1 MSLPDTPLGTRHASL
16 STCTP
21 LPRVCA
27 LEVQLSRLTIVGG
40 VRERSVV
47 TRRGRGKTVCARGA
61 YWALLCS
68 PSTSPLEVS
77 RHPYPRMA
85 RVPYV
90 GYTFGG
96 EPKLRVG
103 SCQGR
108 AEPAEARRGVCGRA
122 ARFPGSSTC
131 DRQGSLAQ

>member
-68 PSTSPLEVS
+68 PSTSPLECRES
-77 RHPYPRMA
+77 SHARHFLHPYRN
-85 RVPYV
+85 R
-90 GYTFGG
+90 
-96 EPKLRVG
+96 ELLR
-103 SCQGR
+103 
-108 AEPAEARRGVCGRA
+108 
-122 ARFPGSSTC
+122 SSTELW
-131 DRQGSLAQ
+131 RGRSHNWHLQQLEIQQRRWRPSGP

>member
-68 PSTSPLEVS
+68 PSTSPLE
-77 RHPYPRMA
+77 RKPWCRRKRFTLPYS
-85 RVPYV
+85 
-90 GYTFGG
+90 T
-96 EPKLRVG
+96 
-103 SCQGR
+103 R
-108 AEPAEARRGVCGRA
+108 A
-122 ARFPGSSTC
+122 
-131 DRQGSLAQ
+131 DRKSVV

>member
-1 MSLPDTPLGTRHASL
+1 MTLPDTPLGTRHASL

-68 PSTSPLEVS
+68 PSTSPLEVAVETLS
-77 RHPYPRMA
+77 FAPWMSA
-85 RVPYV
+85 RA
-90 GYTFGG
+90 
-96 EPKLRVG
+96 KRLRIYRLLAN
-103 SCQGR
+103 SFWFFLAMILLDR
-108 AEPAEARRGVCGRA
+108 KSTRLN
-122 ARFPGSSTC
+122 SSH
-131 DRQGSLAQ
+131 QI

>member
-68 PSTSPLEVS
+68 PSTSPLGARLVQLVHMPTPPNRLS
-77 RHPYPRMA
+77 APLAFLSAAVIFLVLSTLRHLIGAP
-85 RVPYV
+85 
-90 GYTFGG
+90 
-96 EPKLRVG
+96 L
-103 SCQGR
+103 
-108 AEPAEARRGVCGRA
+108 
-122 ARFPGSSTC
+122 
-131 DRQGSLAQ
+131 

>member
-68 PSTSPLEVS
+68 PSTSPLGGAIDRPCQS
-77 RHPYPRMA
+77 RRPCGTSAPLPGRPHHEPRI
-85 RVPYV
+85 
-90 GYTFGG
+90 G
-96 EPKLRVG
+96 E
-103 SCQGR
+103 Q
-108 AEPAEARRGVCGRA
+108 PAQLQRPCH
-122 ARFPGSSTC
+122 S
-131 DRQGSLAQ
+131 